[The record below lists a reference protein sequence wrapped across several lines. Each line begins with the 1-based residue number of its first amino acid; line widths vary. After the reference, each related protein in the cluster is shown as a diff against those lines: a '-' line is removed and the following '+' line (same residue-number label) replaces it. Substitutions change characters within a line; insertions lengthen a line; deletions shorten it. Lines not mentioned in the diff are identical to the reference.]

1 LFVDREFFAMH
12 ENFEWM
18 RIAFAM
24 GLMLVGFILLPAF
37 FLMRDK
43 RQEEREAAAALEY
56 SRTNDEA
63 GAGR

>member
-1 LFVDREFFAMH
+1 MH

-24 GLMLVGFILLPAF
+24 ALMLVGFILLPAF

-43 RQEEREAAAALEY
+43 RQDEREAAAKQAH
-56 SRTNDEA
+56 DEA
-63 GAGR
+63 GARR